1 MVRFWAYFE
10 KRVNCTCQHVKK
22 TRKGK
27 DQNEN
32 LELPFITMI
41 NSVRKE
47 GGHGWGT
54 GGQLLLRLTS
64 GHVYL
69 EMAISQEDH

>member
-10 KRVNCTCQHVKK
+10 KWVNCTCQHVTK

-32 LELPFITMI
+32 LELTFITMI
-41 NSVRKE
+41 NCEKGRQAWV
-47 GGHGWGT
+47 GHRGA
-54 GGQLLLRLTS
+54 
-64 GHVYL
+64 V
-69 EMAISQEDH
+69 AIKTHFWTCLP